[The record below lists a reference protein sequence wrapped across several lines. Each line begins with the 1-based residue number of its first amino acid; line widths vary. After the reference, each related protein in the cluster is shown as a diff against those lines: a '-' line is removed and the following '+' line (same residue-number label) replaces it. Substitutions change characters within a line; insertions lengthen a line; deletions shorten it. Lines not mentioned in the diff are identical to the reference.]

1 MIKKIEL
8 SKKNLTYLLIF
19 MALVG
24 VFVFEF
30 GEKVG
35 AYLAQ

>member
-1 MIKKIEL
+1 MMKKIEL
-8 SKKNLTYLLIF
+8 SKKNLTYLLWF

-24 VFVFEF
+24 IFVFEF